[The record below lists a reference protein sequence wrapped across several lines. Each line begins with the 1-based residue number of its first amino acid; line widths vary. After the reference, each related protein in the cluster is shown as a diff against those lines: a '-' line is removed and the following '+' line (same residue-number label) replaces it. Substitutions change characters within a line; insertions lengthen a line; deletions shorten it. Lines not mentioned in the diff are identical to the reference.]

1 MLGRQQKINN
11 PNTYKKKKPKQL
23 GIEIQEIYTR
33 NSGETTHYPKR
44 QKGLIG
50 EVETGGKWERGTAEH
65 NQDNQTGNKTQDTRG
80 TGGGYTKG
88 ETGIGA
94 TE

>member
-1 MLGRQQKINN
+1 M
-11 PNTYKKKKPKQL
+11 
-23 GIEIQEIYTR
+23 
-33 NSGETTHYPKR
+33 
-44 QKGLIG
+44 
-50 EVETGGKWERGTAEH
+50 ETGGKWERGTAEH

-80 TGGGYTKG
+80 TEGGYTKG

>member
-1 MLGRQQKINN
+1 MALKYRKFTQGTQE
-11 PNTYKKKKPKQL
+11 KQH
-23 GIEIQEIYTR
+23 T
-33 NSGETTHYPKR
+33 KR

-80 TGGGYTKG
+80 TGGGDTQKVRQ
-88 ETGIGA
+88 E
-94 TE
+94 

>member
-1 MLGRQQKINN
+1 MALKYRKF
-11 PNTYKKKKPKQL
+11 
-23 GIEIQEIYTR
+23 TR
-33 NSGETTHYPKR
+33 GTTHNPKR

-80 TGGGYTKG
+80 TGEDTQKVRQ
-88 ETGIGA
+88 E
-94 TE
+94 EELLSELQQSQNRK